1 MSENSVQRYRVT
13 INRHGDFQ
21 GEAKAREH
29 SLILSTKKGEARF
42 GFNAAET
49 LMAAL
54 GACLMT
60 NLTSLSE
67 KMRLH
72 VDDIRIV
79 IDAVRFD
86 DPPGIVEL
94 SYVLTLESPE
104 PEDKLRQLHE
114 LSVKWGT
121 VTNTL
126 LHGVEPKGVLKVER
140 PPISPLDFPKPMG
153 CGEQAA
159 ELANAIYRR
168 PAETVGGPPLAEQGI
183 MGRCRRCAGAPMGG
197 QSGRLTARS
206 IAPWPAR
213 KQPRQSLP

>member
-1 MSENSVQRYRVT
+1 MSESSVQRYTVT

-21 GEAKAREH
+21 SEAEARGH
-29 SLILSTKKGEARF
+29 TIILSTKKGEARF

-60 NLTSLSE
+60 NLTSFSE

-72 VDDIRIV
+72 VDDIQIV
-79 IDAVRFD
+79 VDAVRFD

-94 SYVLTLESPE
+94 SYVLTVESHE

-126 LHGVEPKGVLKVER
+126 LHGVEPKGILQVKR
-140 PPISPLDFPKPMG
+140 PPTGKI
-153 CGEQAA
+153 
-159 ELANAIYRR
+159 
-168 PAETVGGPPLAEQGI
+168 
-183 MGRCRRCAGAPMGG
+183 
-197 QSGRLTARS
+197 
-206 IAPWPAR
+206 
-213 KQPRQSLP
+213 